1 MKKSRAVRIIIDILA
16 IILLIFV
23 DQYTKYLAVLS
34 LKEQPAIPLIDGVLE
49 LQYLENKGAAFGML
63 QNKKALF
70 VFMTIVMLTVV
81 FYALFKLPEKK
92 KFVVWQIF
100 LCCICAG
107 GIGNMIDRVRFDYV
121 VDFIYF
127 KLINFPI
134 FNFADILVTI
144 GTILL
149 FIVIL
154 FFVKEEELQ
163 FLKFNIRKDQ

>member
-1 MKKSRAVRIIIDILA
+1 MKEKKAFRIIIDILA
-16 IILLIFV
+16 IALLLSI
-23 DQYTKYLAVLS
+23 DQFTKHLAIIN
-34 LKEQPAIPLIDGVLE
+34 LKGQAPVSLIDGVLE

-81 FYALFKLPEKK
+81 FYVIFKLPNRK
-92 KFVVWQIF
+92 KFITWQIF

-127 KLINFPI
+127 KLIDFPI
-134 FNFADILVTI
+134 FNFADILITI

-154 FFVKEEELQ
+154 FFVKEDELQ